1 MADDKMVL
9 TVVLSL
15 QLAARIDAAAR
26 ASGRTRAN
34 YVRLLLEQTH
44 DTNPETKHKKV
55 IEK

>member
-26 ASGRTRAN
+26 AADRTRAN

-44 DTNPETKHKKV
+44 PEPEKKTK
-55 IEK
+55 